1 MTEGYTAPAPRSLAA
16 RILMWS
22 PARTP
27 TIGTKVSRH
36 PPALPATIGFMKL
49 SRAVKLIGEFLGFLL
64 VSTGGTLLC
73 IGVLLVLSRIG
84 LGGADAGPMVGWL
97 DLVLGSGVSGIAMVA
112 AGICLV
118 RRFKT

>member
-1 MTEGYTAPAPRSLAA
+1 
-16 RILMWS
+16 
-22 PARTP
+22 
-27 TIGTKVSRH
+27 
-36 PPALPATIGFMKL
+36 MKL
-49 SRAVKLIGEFLGFLL
+49 SNAFRLIGEFLGFLF

-84 LGGADAGPMVGWL
+84 LGGADAGPMVRWL

>member
-1 MTEGYTAPAPRSLAA
+1 
-16 RILMWS
+16 
-22 PARTP
+22 
-27 TIGTKVSRH
+27 
-36 PPALPATIGFMKL
+36 MKL
-49 SRAVKLIGEFLGFLL
+49 SNAAKLIGEFLGFLL

-73 IGVLLVLSRIG
+73 IGALLVLSRVA
-84 LGGADAGPMVGWL
+84 LGDADAGSVVKWL

>member
-1 MTEGYTAPAPRSLAA
+1 M
-16 RILMWS
+16 
-22 PARTP
+22 
-27 TIGTKVSRH
+27 
-36 PPALPATIGFMKL
+36 

-84 LGGADAGPMVGWL
+84 LGDADAGPVVRWL

-112 AGICLV
+112 AGVCLV